1 MDWVEDV
8 AVLEVARVEAQ
19 PPVARLVVPPVAHL
33 EVARVEAQ
41 PLVAH
46 PEAARVEAQPWD
58 PTYRVIRKYPPR
70 TEAWEPLVRVVAEAR
85 QLPWARRTKSVREV
99 KKKR

>member
-1 MDWVEDV
+1 MDWAEDV

-19 PPVARLVVPPVAHL
+19 PPVVLLELAR
-33 EVARVEAQ
+33 ARDAVMDRLARAEA
-41 PLVAH
+41 L
-46 PEAARVEAQPWD
+46 PWG

-70 TEAWEPLVRVVAEAR
+70 TEAWAPLVQVVHEAH
-85 QLPWARRTKSVREV
+85 QQPWARRTKSVREV